1 MDRNYYGASPR
12 EDMSG
17 LHEKFMGQQ
26 QGYDPKEIIYRL
38 GTFFL
43 LVGIGLF
50 VFFLL
55 SDSAGNPIFNYF
67 CWSMIL
73 VIVGFGFRARYKRAI
88 QPSGRFSIFKRL
100 MPKSKE
106 DKGKK

>member
-1 MDRNYYGASPR
+1 
-12 EDMSG
+12 
-17 LHEKFMGQQ
+17 MGS
-26 QGYDPKEIIYRL
+26 ELTYRL

-43 LVGIGLF
+43 VVGIGLV

-55 SDSAGNPIFNYF
+55 SEDAGRPDFSFF
-67 CWSMIL
+67 CWGTALLTI
-73 VIVGFGFRARYKRAI
+73 GFMFRAKYKKSVD
-88 QPSGRFSIFKRL
+88 PSGRFSIIKRL

>member
-1 MDRNYYGASPR
+1 MKYLDCTGDSSLRVTNF
-12 EDMSG
+12 
-17 LHEKFMGQQ
+17 KFMGQQ

-55 SDSAGNPIFNYF
+55 SDSAGTPTFSYF

-73 VIVGFGFRARYKRAI
+73 ITLAFIFRARYKRSV
-88 QPSGRFSIFKRL
+88 QPSGRFSIVKR
-100 MPKSKE
+100 MIPKSKRE
-106 DKGKK
+106 QEKK

>member
-1 MDRNYYGASPR
+1 
-12 EDMSG
+12 MSG
-17 LHEKFMGQQ
+17 LHEKLMGEPQE
-26 QGYDPKEIIYRL
+26 YNPKEIIHRI

-50 VFFLL
+50 MFFLL
-55 SDSAGNPIFNYF
+55 SDAGGNPTFRYF
-67 CWSMIL
+67 CWGLLLLM
-73 VIVGFGFRARYKRAI
+73 VGFGFRARYKRSI

>member
-1 MDRNYYGASPR
+1 
-12 EDMSG
+12 
-17 LHEKFMGQQ
+17 MGQQ
-26 QGYDPKEIIYRL
+26 QGYDPKEIIFRL
-38 GTFFL
+38 GTFFF

-50 VFFLL
+50 VFFII
-55 SDSAGNPIFNYF
+55 SDSVGTPTFSYF

-73 VIVGFGFRARYKRAI
+73 ITLAFMFRARYKRSI
-88 QPSGRFSIFKRL
+88 QSSGRFSILKRL

>member
-1 MDRNYYGASPR
+1 
-12 EDMSG
+12 
-17 LHEKFMGQQ
+17 MGQP

-55 SDSAGNPIFNYF
+55 SDSAGTPTFSYF

-73 VIVGFGFRARYKRAI
+73 ITLAFIFRARYKRSV
-88 QPSGRFSIFKRL
+88 QPSGRFSIVKR
-100 MPKSKE
+100 MIPKSKRE
-106 DKGKK
+106 QEKK

>member
-1 MDRNYYGASPR
+1 
-12 EDMSG
+12 
-17 LHEKFMGQQ
+17 MGEQPE
-26 QGYDPKEIIYRL
+26 YDPKEIIFRL

-55 SDSAGNPIFNYF
+55 SDSAGNPTFSYF
-67 CWSMIL
+67 CWGMIL
-73 VIVGFGFRARYKRAI
+73 ITLAFIFRARYKRSI
-88 QPSGRFSIFKRL
+88 QPTGRFSIIKRL

-106 DKGKK
+106 DKDKK

>member
-1 MDRNYYGASPR
+1 
-12 EDMSG
+12 
-17 LHEKFMGQQ
+17 MGEP
-26 QGYDPKEIIYRL
+26 QGYDPNEIIYRL

-43 LVGIGLF
+43 LVGIGLL

-55 SDSAGNPIFNYF
+55 SEAAGTPTFPYF
-67 CWSMIL
+67 CWSVIL
-73 VIVGFGFRARYKRAI
+73 LTLAFMFRARYKRSV
-88 QPSGRFSIFKRL
+88 QPSGRFSFLKRL

>member
-1 MDRNYYGASPR
+1 
-12 EDMSG
+12 
-17 LHEKFMGQQ
+17 MGEP
-26 QGYDPKEIIYRL
+26 QGYDPREIIYRL

-50 VFFLL
+50 VFFMI
-55 SDSAGNPIFNYF
+55 SESVGTPTFSYF
-67 CWSMIL
+67 CWSIIL
-73 VIVGFGFRARYKRAI
+73 IALALIFRARYKRAI
-88 QPSGRFSIFKRL
+88 RPTGRFSFIKRL

>member
-1 MDRNYYGASPR
+1 
-12 EDMSG
+12 MSG
-17 LHEKFMGQQ
+17 LYEKLMGQQ

-55 SDSAGNPIFNYF
+55 SESAGTPTFSYF

-73 VIVGFGFRARYKRAI
+73 ITLAFIFRARYKRSI
-88 QPSGRFSIFKRL
+88 QPTGRFNIIKRL

>member
-1 MDRNYYGASPR
+1 
-12 EDMSG
+12 
-17 LHEKFMGQQ
+17 MGQQ

-38 GTFFL
+38 GTFFF

-55 SDSAGNPIFNYF
+55 SESAGTPTFSYF
-67 CWSMIL
+67 CWSLIFITL
-73 VIVGFGFRARYKRAI
+73 AFIFRARYKKSI
-88 QPSGRFSIFKRL
+88 QPSGRFSIIKRL

>member
-1 MDRNYYGASPR
+1 
-12 EDMSG
+12 
-17 LHEKFMGQQ
+17 MGQQ

-55 SDSAGNPIFNYF
+55 SDAGGNPTFRYF
-67 CWSMIL
+67 CWGL
-73 VIVGFGFRARYKRAI
+73 LLLTVGFGFRARYKRSI
-88 QPSGRFSIFKRL
+88 PPSGRFSIFKRL

>member
-1 MDRNYYGASPR
+1 
-12 EDMSG
+12 
-17 LHEKFMGQQ
+17 MGQPP
-26 QGYDPKEIIYRL
+26 GSDSNEIIYRI

-43 LVGIGLF
+43 LVGVGLL

-55 SDSAGNPIFNYF
+55 SEAGGSPVFNYF

-73 VIVGFGFRARYKRAI
+73 FTLGFMFRARYKRAI
-88 QPSGRFSIFKRL
+88 QSSGRFSIFKRL